1 MSIGKTRS
9 VYLIKHGI
17 APYLR
22 SLLEA
27 DIKKFDFYAMLFDE
41 SLNEKTQMCKMDV
54 YICYWDSYNKQVKV
68 RHWGIEFLGHT
79 TSKDLAISFTK
90 SIESLNQSRILQIA
104 MNGPN
109 VNRKF
114 DGHIVSDREDG
125 LLSHIKTGSC
135 NLHVVNGGFK
145 IVAESA
151 N

>member
-1 MSIGKTRS
+1 
-9 VYLIKHGI
+9 
-17 APYLR
+17 
-22 SLLEA
+22 
-27 DIKKFDFYAMLFDE
+27 
-41 SLNEKTQMCKMDV
+41 MDV
-54 YICYWDSYNKQVKV
+54 YIRYWDIYNKQVKV
-68 RHWGIEFLGHT
+68 CHWGSEFLGHT

-104 MNGPN
+104 MDGPN